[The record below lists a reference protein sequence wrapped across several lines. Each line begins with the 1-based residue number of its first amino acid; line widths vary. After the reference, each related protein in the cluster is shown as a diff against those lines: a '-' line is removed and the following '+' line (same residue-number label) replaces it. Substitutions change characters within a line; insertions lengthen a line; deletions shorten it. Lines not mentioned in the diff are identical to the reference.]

1 MISEELVL
9 KLQKIIKEDYG
20 KYVTLKEAREIGEN
34 LTGYYDTLA
43 KIYHKM
49 KEE

>member
-9 KLQKIIKEDYG
+9 ELQKIIKEDYSRDI
-20 KYVTLKEAREIGEN
+20 TLKEAREIGEN
-34 LTGYYDTLA
+34 LAGYYDTLA